1 MIAGFYGAL
10 AMGNLEEARKIGHFL
25 TPADKRRIVNHI
37 PDKGTGLLYKWV
49 WNYDARLFT
58 GCNGWVMQD
67 ICNCARAVNISN
79 VNFTWKISTS
89 ARANIQIHG
98 TATVWPW

>member
-49 WNYDARLFT
+49 WNYDAWLYK
-58 GCNGWVMQD
+58 GCNGWVVQD
-67 ICNCARAVNISN
+67 RCNSEVGCVFFFALPIYGYKHMLTIS
-79 VNFTWKISTS
+79 SLLE
-89 ARANIQIHG
+89 APG
-98 TATVWPW
+98 TEIL